1 LELAPEYE
9 KKKAAYLA
17 ASKNSNDTIARR
29 RVINAEIKDFKQQK
43 TEMEKYDQLCRER
56 VSKFNLQRVFT
67 KEAP

>member
-9 KKKAAYLA
+9 RKKAAYLE

-43 TEMEKYDQLCRER
+43 TEMEKYDQLCHDR
-56 VSKFNLQRVFT
+56 VSDLYIQFGSSKQAF
-67 KEAP
+67 